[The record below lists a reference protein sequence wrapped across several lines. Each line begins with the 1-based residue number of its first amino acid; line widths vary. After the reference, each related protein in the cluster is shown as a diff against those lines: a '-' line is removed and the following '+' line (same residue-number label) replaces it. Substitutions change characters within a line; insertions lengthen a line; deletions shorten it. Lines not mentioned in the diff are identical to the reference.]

1 MKKAIIIL
9 LSLTCLLN
17 CQQKQSENTSVED
30 TTTVA
35 ESPVVVGGD
44 LDKNGCK
51 GSAGYTWSVL
61 HNECVRIFEV
71 GIRLNPQDAALD
83 QTLSAFVVLAKDSTQ
98 VELFLPHL
106 DGSKLLQKRQETG
119 AWSDGNWA
127 LTQQQGTYTLKEG
140 GKIRYQGK

>member
-9 LSLTCLLN
+9 LPVICLVS
-17 CQQKQSENTSVED
+17 CQQKQTDNSSAAA

-35 ESPVVVGGD
+35 ENPAVVGGD

-61 HNECVRIFEV
+61 RNECVRIFEV
-71 GIRLNPQDAALD
+71 GVRLNPQDATLD

-98 VELFLPHL
+98 VELFLPQL
-106 DGSKLLQKRQETG
+106 DGSKLLKKGQKTG
-119 AWSDGNWA
+119 EWSDGNWA